1 MRVLFHDFET
11 RSTLDLGEVGAW
23 KYARSPCTDVW
34 CCAYAVDDK
43 PIQLWLPGDPVPP
56 ELIEAANN
64 PEWITSAFGDHFER
78 LITRHLMVPRYGW
91 PLIPLERRRCTQAA
105 ALALALPAKL
115 KSVADALELEQQ
127 KDERGHRVMMQMAK
141 PRRPRQDE
149 DPNGVY
155 WFDDPERREQ
165 LHVYCKQDV
174 ATERA
179 LYHRIEGLIPE
190 EQALWALDAVINNR
204 GIHIDGKLLD
214 AAITISEAAERAIN
228 TELQT
233 ITEGALDTIHQT
245 ARLMTWL
252 ARQGCVV
259 TDVQKTTL
267 QRALTRKDIA
277 PAARRVLELRLD
289 GAHAAAAKLLT
300 MRAWRNGDG
309 RARGCFR
316 FHGASTGRWTSF
328 GIQLQNFKRPLVE
341 DMGAAIEAVSTGSLE
356 HLRQCYPQPM
366 SVVGDITRALI
377 SAAPGHR
384 LIAAD
389 FSGIESR
396 LTAWISG
403 QQDKLDR
410 WTKFDRTS
418 DPHDEPYYV
427 LGRTLGIAPERA
439 RTIGKTADLAFG
451 YMGGVG
457 AWKKLAPDDDTSAD
471 AEIKQRQKAWQR
483 AHPNTVKFWGRL
495 NRAAI
500 QAVRKPNTVMT
511 CGRVAF
517 ECDGMFLRMRLPSGR
532 KLAYPFP
539 QLRADDR
546 GNLAVVFMDNAGGKW
561 TECRRG
567 HGAYGGT
574 WIENA
579 VQAVARDLFAAAMP
593 RLEAAGYRIV
603 LHVHDEIVAEVPND
617 FGSAEEFL
625 QILTTAPAWAE
636 GLPIAAKV
644 REGPRFCKIT
654 KPQPQPATELDE
666 SKTAVSAPAVDTHQN
681 EPSRPAEPVMTNATP
696 GPEIPQSNP
705 QDVPPW
711 VEALASGPQ
720 PEQQI
725 NGGNTMER
733 VDPTRGGNGDARGL
747 PHVNGAP
754 PTSPTAVPPGIG
766 ASSRHGGNGAQ
777 WPMRTDGS
785 KAEAERNTYAEEH
798 AGKPF
803 NDAFLLRQG
812 YRLAHVFDYT
822 LADGTL
828 LYWQNRYELKSGITP
843 TKEKPRKRFLPHRI
857 VNGKD
862 VFGAGDRL
870 VPYNWPA
877 IMRAGPGSTVFVVE
891 GELKAKILIDPGL
904 LATTVLSH
912 KWTPESVAALTG
924 DHVMILADHDQDG
937 EKLAAAAQKKLA
949 PLAASTRIVPAAH
962 LWKHLPGQPEPKP
975 HNDVWNWVVE
985 HKGDP
990 AKLLD
995 ICREIP
1001 AEGDI
1006 TAPFPFIDMSNW
1018 DAEPVPEQEW
1028 IVFGRIPRRQ
1038 SVIFSGEGGAGKSI
1052 ILLNLSAVAPINR
1065 EWLGVIPEQGPSF
1078 FIDCEDDENVMHYRL
1093 AAIAQHYN
1101 VSFTDLIRNG
1111 LHLTSLVGQ
1120 DTVMATVSRS
1130 GIVEPTP
1137 LYQRLLQAAGDIKPV
1152 IIGIAASA
1160 NVFAGDENNRTQV
1173 QQFINLTTRLAIVA
1187 NGTVVLIT
1195 HPSNTGITSG
1205 TGLSGSTQW
1214 HNAVR
1219 ARFYLKGVKAEPGEQ
1234 PDTDLREIEFK
1245 KNQYGAMP
1253 ENIPLCWQDGM
1264 FLPIDGVTFD
1274 RAEQEARAD
1283 EVFLELLKRF
1293 TAENRHVSCS
1303 LGSTYAPA
1311 LFTKE
1316 EVAKKAHLSSAQLAG
1331 AMRRLFETSKIHNE
1345 PHGKASRPRY
1355 HLAIKQP

>member
-1 MRVLFHDFET
+1 MPVLFHDFET

-23 KYARSPCTDVW
+23 KYACSPSTDVW
-34 CCAYAVDDK
+34 CCAYAVDDG

-64 PEWITSAFGDHFER
+64 PEWTTSAFGDHFER
-78 LITRHLMVPRYGW
+78 LITRHLMAARYGW

-115 KSVADALELEQQ
+115 KDVANALHLEQQ
-127 KDERGHRVMMQMAK
+127 KDESGHRIMMQMAK

-165 LHVYCKQDV
+165 LHAYCKQDV

-179 LYHRIEGLIPE
+179 LHHKIEGLSLE
-190 EQALWALDAVINNR
+190 EQALWALDAVINDR
-204 GIHIDGKLLD
+204 GIHIDSKLLD
-214 AAITISEAAERAIN
+214 AAINIAEAAERAISA
-228 TELQT
+228 ELQT

-245 ARLMTWL
+245 ARLMAWL
-252 ARQGCVV
+252 AEQSCIV

-267 QRALTRKDIA
+267 ERALTRKDIA

-328 GIQLQNFKRPLVE
+328 GIQLQNLKRPLVE
-341 DMGAAIEAVSTGSLE
+341 DMGAAIEAVTTGSLE
-356 HLRQCYPQPM
+356 HLRQRYPQPM

-403 QQDKLDR
+403 QQDKLNR
-410 WTKFDRTS
+410 WAKFDRTG
-418 DPHDEPYYV
+418 DPHDEPYSI
-427 LGRTLGIAPERA
+427 LGKTLGVAPAQA

-457 AWKKLAPDDDTSAD
+457 AWKKLAPDDDTSMD

-483 AHPNTVKFWGRL
+483 AHPNIVKFWGRL

-500 QAVRKPNTVMT
+500 QAVRKPHTVMT

-517 ECDGMFLRMRLPSGR
+517 EYDGMFLRMRLPSGR
-532 KLAYPFP
+532 RLAYPFP

-593 RLEAAGYRIV
+593 RLEAAGYWIV

-617 FGSAEEFL
+617 FGGADEFL
-625 QILTTAPAWAE
+625 QVLTAAPAWAD

-654 KPQPQPATELDE
+654 KPRPQPATELHVEGDALE
-666 SKTAVSAPAVDTHQN
+666 HAALEN
-681 EPSRPAEPVMTNATP
+681 EALRPAEPVMAQLAATNATP
-696 GPEIPQSNP
+696 EPEILQQNS
-705 QDVPPW
+705 QELPPW
-711 VEALASGPQ
+711 VEAPASPA
-720 PEQQI
+720 QQ
-725 NGGNTMER
+725 ME
-733 VDPTRGGNGDARGL
+733 PSRGGNGDARGL
-747 PHVNGAP
+747 PHVNGVSP
-754 PTSPTAVPPGIG
+754 SPTPQSFANK
-766 ASSRHGGNGAQ
+766 SERGNGAQ
-777 WPMRTDGS
+777 WSGGS
-785 KAEAERNTYAEEH
+785 KTAAERDTYAEEH

-828 LYWQNRYELKSGITP
+828 LYWQNRYELKDGITP
-843 TKEKPRKRFLPHRI
+843 TETKRRKRFLPHRM

-877 IMRAGPGSTVFVVE
+877 IMRAGPGSTVLWTE
-891 GELKAKILIDPGL
+891 GELKAKVLIDKGL

-912 KWTPESVAALTG
+912 KVTPECVAALTG
-924 DHVMILADHDQDG
+924 NHVIILADHDQQG
-937 EKLAAAAQKKLA
+937 EKLAAAAQKELA
-949 PLAASTRIVPAAH
+949 PVAASTRIVPAAH
-962 LWKHLPGQPEPKP
+962 LWKHLPGQPEPKL
-975 HNDVWNWVVE
+975 HADVGNWIAE
-985 HKGDP
+985 HGGDP
-990 AKLLD
+990 AKLLN

-1001 AEGDI
+1001 ADGYEGILEAIWASDVKKE
-1006 TAPFPFIDMSNW
+1006 AIDW
-1018 DAEPVPEQEW
+1018 LWPGRFAFGKLGLLVGLPEE
-1028 IVFGRIPRRQ
+1028 
-1038 SVIFSGEGGAGKSI
+1038 GKSM
-1052 ILLNLSAVAPINR
+1052 ILCYIAACLTALKISWPNDEGTPTTRGNVLFLTA
-1065 EWLGVIPEQGPSF
+1065 
-1078 FIDCEDDENVMHYRL
+1078 EDDPSDTVSPRL
-1093 AAIAQHYN
+1093 AAAEADEGKVKIVQMIRERDPKTRQERPRMFNLASDLQRLERLIKETGN
-1101 VSFTDLIRNG
+1101 VVAILIDPITAYLGSGKGGIDSFRDTDVRAVLGPLTDLARKYKLAVIAIMHFNKKVDITNALLRISNSLAFGGVARHVFSVTRDEENARRLMARAKNNVAAEGVNKTLAFHFEERPAGHDWRDGRPIRAPAVVWEPG
-1111 LHLTSLVGQ
+1111 YVDVT
-1120 DTVMATVSRS
+1120 AT
-1130 GIVEPTP
+1130 EAM
-1137 LYQRLLQAAGDIKPV
+1137 QAASESK
-1152 IIGIAASA
+1152 S
-1160 NVFAGDENNRTQV
+1160 
-1173 QQFINLTTRLAIVA
+1173 
-1187 NGTVVLIT
+1187 
-1195 HPSNTGITSG
+1195 
-1205 TGLSGSTQW
+1205 
-1214 HNAVR
+1214 
-1219 ARFYLKGVKAEPGEQ
+1219 PGE
-1234 PDTDLREIEFK
+1234 R
-1245 KNQYGAMP
+1245 
-1253 ENIPLCWQDGM
+1253 
-1264 FLPIDGVTFD
+1264 D
-1274 RAEQEARAD
+1274 RAK
-1283 EVFLELLKRF
+1283 ELLRDF
-1293 TAENRHVSCS
+1293 
-1303 LGSTYAPA
+1303 L
-1311 LFTKE
+1311 
-1316 EVAKKAHLSSAQLAG
+1316 LAYPD
-1331 AMRRLFETSKIHNE
+1331 H
-1345 PHGKASRPRY
+1345 RPRS
-1355 HLAIKQP
+1355 